1 VLYEGAPA
9 REAVHTLMVRT
20 IKAET
25 A

>member
-9 REAVHTLMVRT
+9 REAVYALMGRR
-20 IKAET
+20 IKTET